1 MTDESGISIPD
12 DAVDAAA
19 RATELRAGLDRANHL
34 YYVEQAP
41 DLSDDEYDRLF
52 RELQA
57 IEEQFPDLLT
67 ADSPTRRV
75 GAPPSAEFAE
85 VVHTVP
91 MLSLSNV
98 VDREE
103 LEAWRRRASEFLE
116 IDEFDYV
123 CELKIDGLAISCTYE
138 NGVLARAATRG
149 DGFRGE
155 DVTANVRTI
164 RNVPLRL
171 NGDDVPATV
180 ELRGEVYFPLSAFAQ
195 MNREREEEG
204 LPLYVNPRNTAS
216 GALRQ
221 LDSRVTATRP
231 LDVTFYSVGHVDN
244 AFTHSHWETLQT
256 IRRWGAKV
264 NEWTRRVS
272 DIEDV
277 EAAYREALEMRA
289 ELDFGIDGMVVKIDS
304 LTLQTRLGVSG
315 RDPRWATAYKF
326 PAERARTRLLSIGV
340 NVGRTGSL
348 NPFALLEP
356 IVVGGVT
363 VSRATLHNA
372 QDINEK
378 GIREGIDVIVQ
389 RAGDVIPQVI
399 GPAEAL
405 TPEQEAAPYR
415 LPEQCPVCS
424 EPTVEPEDQ
433 AMTLC
438 VNSSCPAQFE
448 RLLQHFASRGALDI
462 EGLGERVSQDLARNG
477 LVKDLA
483 EVFSLAEKR
492 EKLLELEKMGE
503 KRVDNLLQAIESAKT
518 RPLPRLLFGLG
529 IIGVGAEV
537 AEWLSRRFR
546 SLTGIEGATAEE
558 LKEIDGIGP
567 VLAETISAW
576 VANPNNLDLLARLR
590 AAGVDPVDDTP
601 PPPADHPFAGK
612 TVVVT
617 GRLETMSRSEAQSA
631 IKSNGG
637 KASSSVSRKTDYLVA
652 GEDAGSKHATAVRLG
667 VPVLDE
673 EQFVRVLNGETFDL
687 QPVTPDGRDDTA
699 APSQAGLEL

>member
-1 MTDESGISIPD
+1 M
-12 DAVDAAA
+12 
-19 RATELRAGLDRANHL
+19 
-34 YYVEQAP
+34 
-41 DLSDDEYDRLF
+41 SDTEYDRLF
-52 RELQA
+52 RELLA
-57 IEEQFPDLLT
+57 IEQQFPDLVT
-67 ADSPTRRV
+67 ADSPTQRV
-75 GAPPSAEFAE
+75 GAPPSGEFAE
-85 VVHTVP
+85 VVHTLP

-98 VDREE
+98 VNREE
-103 LEAWRRRASEFLE
+103 LEAWRRRASELLE
-116 IDEFDYV
+116 IEEFEFV

-149 DGFRGE
+149 DGIRGE

-164 RNVPLRL
+164 RTVPLRL
-171 NGDDVPATV
+171 DGDDVPATV
-180 ELRGEVYFPLSAFAQ
+180 ELRGEVYFPLSAFDRL
-195 MNREREEEG
+195 NKEREAEG

-221 LDSRVTATRP
+221 LDSRVTASRP
-231 LDVTFYSVGHVDN
+231 LDVMFYSVGNTDSD
-244 AFTHSHWETLQT
+244 FTDSHWQALQT
-256 IRRWGAKV
+256 ISRWGGKV
-264 NEWTRRVS
+264 NEWTKVVS
-272 DIEDV
+272 DIEGIQG
-277 EAAYREALEMRA
+277 AYEEALAKRPD
-289 ELDFGIDGMVVKIDS
+289 LDYGIDGMVVKIDS
-304 LTLQTRLGVSG
+304 LALQSRLGVSG

-326 PAERARTRLLSIGV
+326 PAERARTRLINIGV

-348 NPFALLEP
+348 NPYAILEP
-356 IVVGGVT
+356 VVVGGVT
-363 VSRATLHNA
+363 VSRSTLHNA

-399 GPAEAL
+399 GPAEPL
-405 TPEQEAAPYR
+405 TPEQEANQYR
-415 LPEQCPVCS
+415 LPDRCPVCS
-424 EPTVEPEDQ
+424 EPTVAPEDQ

-448 RLLQHFASRGALDI
+448 RLLQHFASRGAMDI

-483 EVFSLAEKR
+483 EVFSLADKR
-492 EKLLELEKMGE
+492 AELLELEKMGE

-558 LKEIDGIGP
+558 LIEIDGIGP

-576 VANPNNLDLLARLR
+576 VSNPSNLDLLSRLR

-601 PPPADHPFAGK
+601 APPSDHPFAGK

-617 GRLETMSRSEAQSA
+617 GRLDSMSRPEAQSK
-631 IKSNGG
+631 IKSLGG

-652 GEDAGSKHATAVRLG
+652 GRRCRVKTRHGCTAGGDGARRRT
-667 VPVLDE
+667 VPARPE
-673 EQFVRVLNGETFDL
+673 RRNG
-687 QPVTPDGRDDTA
+687 
-699 APSQAGLEL
+699 

>member
-1 MTDESGISIPD
+1 MDEGGVSIPN
-12 DAVDAAA
+12 DASLAAA
-19 RATELRAGLDRANHL
+19 RAGELRADLNRANHL
-34 YYVEQAP
+34 YYVEQATAM
-41 DLSDDEYDRLF
+41 SDAEYDRLF
-52 RELQA
+52 RELLA
-57 IEEQFPDLLT
+57 IEQQFPDLVT
-67 ADSPTRRV
+67 PDSPTQRV
-75 GAPPSAEFAE
+75 GAPPSGEFAE
-85 VVHTVP
+85 VVHTAP

-98 VDREE
+98 VNREE
-103 LEAWRRRASEFLE
+103 LEAWRRRASELLE
-116 IDEFDYV
+116 IEEFEFV

-138 NGVLARAATRG
+138 NGVLTRAATRG
-149 DGFRGE
+149 DGIRGE

-164 RNVPLRL
+164 RTVPLRL

-180 ELRGEVYFPLSAFAQ
+180 ELRGEVYFPLSSFDRL
-195 MNREREEEG
+195 NREREVEG

-221 LDSRVTATRP
+221 LDSRVTASRP
-231 LDVTFYSVGHVDN
+231 LDVTFYSIGNTDGD
-244 AFTHSHWETLQT
+244 FTDSHWEALQA
-256 IRRWGAKV
+256 IKRRGGKV
-264 NEWTRRVS
+264 NEWTKVVS
-272 DIEDV
+272 DIEGIQD
-277 EAAYREALEMRA
+277 AYEEALAIRPD
-289 ELDFGIDGMVVKIDS
+289 LDYGIDGMVVKIDS
-304 LTLQTRLGVSG
+304 LALQSRLGVSG

-326 PAERARTRLLSIGV
+326 PAERARTRLINIGV

-348 NPFALLEP
+348 NPYANLKP
-356 IVVGGVT
+356 VIVGGVT

-399 GPAEAL
+399 GPAEPL
-405 TPEQEAAPYR
+405 TPEQEACQYR
-415 LPEQCPVCS
+415 LPDRCPVCC

-448 RLLQHFASRGALDI
+448 RLLQHFASRGAMDI

-492 EKLLELEKMGE
+492 ADLLELEKMGE
-503 KRVDNLLQAIESAKT
+503 KRVDNLLQAIESAKA

-546 SLTGIEGATAEE
+546 SLTGIEGATAKE
-558 LKEIDGIGP
+558 LIEIDGIGP

-576 VANPNNLDLLARLR
+576 VSNPINLDLLSRLR

-601 PPPADHPFAGK
+601 APPADHPFAGK

-617 GRLETMSRSEAQSA
+617 GRLDSMSRPEAQSK
-631 IKSNGG
+631 IKSLGG

-652 GEDAGSKHATAVRLG
+652 GADAGSKHATAVRLG
-667 VPVLDE
+667 VTVLDE
-673 EQFVRVLNGETFDL
+673 EQFLRVLNGEAVDL
-687 QPVTPDGRDDTA
+687 QPVTSDDGNELSS
-699 APSQAGLEL
+699 PSQAGLGL

>member
-1 MTDESGISIPD
+1 MDEGGVSIPN
-12 DAVDAAA
+12 DASLAAA
-19 RATELRAGLDRANHL
+19 RAGELRADLNRANHL
-34 YYVEQAP
+34 YYVEQDP
-41 DLSDDEYDRLF
+41 VMSDTEYDRLF
-52 RELQA
+52 RELLA
-57 IEEQFPDLLT
+57 IEQQFPDLVT
-67 ADSPTRRV
+67 ADSPTQRV
-75 GAPPSAEFAE
+75 GAPPSGEFAE
-85 VVHTVP
+85 VVHTLP

-98 VDREE
+98 VNREE
-103 LEAWRRRASEFLE
+103 LEAWRRRASELLE
-116 IDEFDYV
+116 IEEFEFV

-149 DGFRGE
+149 DGIRGE

-164 RNVPLRL
+164 RTVPLRL
-171 NGDDVPATV
+171 DGDDVPATV
-180 ELRGEVYFPLSAFAQ
+180 ELRGEVYFPLSAFERL
-195 MNREREEEG
+195 NREREAEG

-221 LDSRVTATRP
+221 LDSRVTASRP
-231 LDVTFYSVGHVDN
+231 LDVTFYSIGNTDSDFN
-244 AFTHSHWETLQT
+244 DSHWAALQT
-256 IRRWGAKV
+256 IGRWGGKV
-264 NEWTRRVS
+264 NEWTKVVS
-272 DIEDV
+272 DIEGIQD
-277 EAAYREALEMRA
+277 AYEEALAKRPG
-289 ELDFGIDGMVVKIDS
+289 LDYGIDGMVVKIDS
-304 LTLQTRLGVSG
+304 LALQSRLGVSG

-326 PAERARTRLLSIGV
+326 PAEQARTRLINIGV

-348 NPFALLEP
+348 NPYAILEP
-356 IVVGGVT
+356 VVVGGVT
-363 VSRATLHNA
+363 VSRSTLHNA

-399 GPAEAL
+399 GPAEPL
-405 TPEQEAAPYR
+405 TPEQEASLYR
-415 LPEQCPVCS
+415 LPDQCPVCS
-424 EPTVEPEDQ
+424 EPTVAPEDQ

-448 RLLQHFASRGALDI
+448 RLLQHFASRGAMDI

-492 EKLLELEKMGE
+492 TELLELEKMGE

-558 LKEIDGIGP
+558 LIEIDGIGP

-576 VANPNNLDLLARLR
+576 VSNPSNLDLLSRLR

-601 PPPADHPFAGK
+601 APPSDHPFAGK

-617 GRLETMSRSEAQSA
+617 GRLDSMSRPEAQSK
-631 IKSNGG
+631 IKSLGG

-652 GEDAGSKHATAVRLG
+652 GADAGSKHATAVRLG

-673 EQFVRVLNGETFDL
+673 EQFMRVLNSEKVDL
-687 QPVTPDGRDDTA
+687 QPVTSDDGDESSS
-699 APSQAGLEL
+699 PSQAGLGL

>member
-1 MTDESGISIPD
+1 MDEGGVSIPN
-12 DAVDAAA
+12 DASLAAA
-19 RATELRAGLDRANHL
+19 RAGELRADLNRANHL
-34 YYVEQAP
+34 YHVEQDP
-41 DLSDDEYDRLF
+41 VMSDTEYDRLF
-52 RELQA
+52 RELLA
-57 IEEQFPDLLT
+57 IEQQFPDLVT
-67 ADSPTRRV
+67 ADSPTQRV
-75 GAPPSAEFAE
+75 GAPPSGEFAE
-85 VVHTVP
+85 VVHTAP

-98 VDREE
+98 VNREE
-103 LEAWRRRASEFLE
+103 LEAWRRRASELLE
-116 IDEFDYV
+116 IEEFEFV

-138 NGVLARAATRG
+138 NGVLTRAATRG
-149 DGFRGE
+149 DGIRGE

-164 RNVPLRL
+164 RTVPLRL
-171 NGDDVPATV
+171 DGDDVPATV
-180 ELRGEVYFPLSAFAQ
+180 ELRGEVYFPLSAFERL
-195 MNREREEEG
+195 NREREAEG

-221 LDSRVTATRP
+221 LDSRVTASRP
-231 LDVTFYSVGHVDN
+231 LDVTFYSIGNTDSD
-244 AFTHSHWETLQT
+244 FTDSHWAALQT
-256 IRRWGAKV
+256 IGRWGGKV
-264 NEWTRRVS
+264 NEWTKVVS
-272 DIEDV
+272 DIEGIQD
-277 EAAYREALEMRA
+277 AYEEALAKRPG
-289 ELDFGIDGMVVKIDS
+289 LDYGIDGMVVKIDS
-304 LTLQTRLGVSG
+304 LALQSRLGVSG

-326 PAERARTRLLSIGV
+326 PAERARTRLINIGV

-348 NPFALLEP
+348 NPYAILEP

-399 GPAEAL
+399 GPAEPL
-405 TPEQEAAPYR
+405 TPEQEANQYR
-415 LPEQCPVCS
+415 LPDQCPVCS
-424 EPTVEPEDQ
+424 EPTVAPEDQ

-448 RLLQHFASRGALDI
+448 RLLQHFASRGAMDI

-492 EKLLELEKMGE
+492 TELLELEKMGE

-546 SLTGIEGATAEE
+546 SLTGIEGATAEG
-558 LKEIDGIGP
+558 LIEIDGIGP

-576 VANPNNLDLLARLR
+576 VSNPSNLDLLSRLR

-601 PPPADHPFAGK
+601 APPSDHPFAGK

-617 GRLETMSRSEAQSA
+617 GRLDSMSRPEAQSK
-631 IKSNGG
+631 IKSLGG

-652 GEDAGSKHATAVRLG
+652 GADAGSKHATAVRLG
-667 VPVLDE
+667 VTVLDE
-673 EQFVRVLNGETFDL
+673 EQFLRVLNGETVDL
-687 QPVTPDGRDDTA
+687 QPVTSDDGDESSS
-699 APSQAGLEL
+699 PSQAGLGL

>member
-1 MTDESGISIPD
+1 MDEGGVSIPN
-12 DAVDAAA
+12 DASLAAA
-19 RATELRAGLDRANHL
+19 RAGVVRAGLNRANYL

-41 DLSDDEYDRLF
+41 VMSDTEYDWLF
-52 RELQA
+52 RELLA
-57 IEEQFPDLLT
+57 IEQQFPDLVT
-67 ADSPTRRV
+67 ADSPTQRV
-75 GAPPSAEFAE
+75 GAPPSGEFAE
-85 VVHTVP
+85 VVHTAP

-98 VDREE
+98 VNREE
-103 LEAWRRRASEFLE
+103 LEAWRRRASELLE
-116 IDEFDYV
+116 IEDFDFV

-149 DGFRGE
+149 DGIRGE

-164 RNVPLRL
+164 RTVPLRL
-171 NGDDVPATV
+171 NGEDVPATV
-180 ELRGEVYFPLSAFAQ
+180 ELRGEVYFPLSAFERL
-195 MNREREEEG
+195 NREREAEG

-221 LDSRVTATRP
+221 LDSRVTASRP
-231 LDVTFYSVGHVDN
+231 LDVTFYSIGNTDSD
-244 AFTHSHWETLQT
+244 FTDSHWAALQT
-256 IRRWGAKV
+256 ISRWGGKV
-264 NEWTRRVS
+264 NEWTKVVS
-272 DIEDV
+272 DIEGIQG
-277 EAAYREALEMRA
+277 AYEEALAKRPK
-289 ELDFGIDGMVVKIDS
+289 LDYGIDGMVVKIDN
-304 LTLQTRLGVSG
+304 LALQGRLGVSG

-326 PAERARTRLLSIGV
+326 PAERARTRLINIGV

-348 NPFALLEP
+348 NPYAILEP
-356 IVVGGVT
+356 VVVGGVT
-363 VSRATLHNA
+363 VSRSTLHNA

-399 GPAEAL
+399 GPAEPL
-405 TPEQEAAPYR
+405 TPEQEANQYR
-415 LPEQCPVCS
+415 LPDQCPVCS
-424 EPTVEPEDQ
+424 EPTVAPEDQ

-448 RLLQHFASRGALDI
+448 RLLQHFASRGAMDI

-492 EKLLELEKMGE
+492 TELLELEKMGE
-503 KRVDNLLQAIESAKT
+503 KRVDNLLEAIESAKT

-546 SLTGIEGATAEE
+546 SLTGIEGATAEG
-558 LKEIDGIGP
+558 LIEIDGIGP

-576 VANPNNLDLLARLR
+576 VSNPSNLDLLSRLR
-590 AAGVDPVDDTP
+590 AAGVNPVDDTP
-601 PPPADHPFAGK
+601 APPSDHPFAGK

-617 GRLETMSRSEAQSA
+617 GRLDSMSRPEAQSK
-631 IKSNGG
+631 IKSLGG
-637 KASSSVSRKTDYLVA
+637 KASSSVSRKTDYVVA
-652 GEDAGSKHATAVRLG
+652 GADAGSKHATAVRLG
-667 VPVLDE
+667 VTVLDE
-673 EQFVRVLNGETFDL
+673 EQFLRVLNGETVDL
-687 QPVTPDGRDDTA
+687 EQMTSDDGDESSS
-699 APSQAGLEL
+699 PSQAGLGL

>member
-1 MTDESGISIPD
+1 MDEGGVSIPN
-12 DAVDAAA
+12 DASLAAA
-19 RATELRAGLDRANHL
+19 RAGELRADLNRANHR
-34 YYVEQAP
+34 YYVEQATVI
-41 DLSDDEYDRLF
+41 SDAEYDRLF
-52 RELQA
+52 RELLA
-57 IEEQFPDLLT
+57 IEQQFPDLVT
-67 ADSPTRRV
+67 ADSLTQRV
-75 GAPPSAEFAE
+75 GAPPSGEFAE
-85 VVHTVP
+85 VVHTLP

-98 VDREE
+98 VNREE
-103 LEAWRRRASEFLE
+103 LEAWRRRASELLE
-116 IDEFDYV
+116 IEEFEFV

-138 NGVLARAATRG
+138 NGVLTRAATRG
-149 DGFRGE
+149 DGIRGE

-164 RNVPLRL
+164 RTVPLRL

-180 ELRGEVYFPLSAFAQ
+180 ELRGEVYFPLSAFERL
-195 MNREREEEG
+195 NREREAEG

-221 LDSRVTATRP
+221 LDSRVTASRP
-231 LDVTFYSVGHVDN
+231 LDVTFYSIGNTDSD
-244 AFTHSHWETLQT
+244 FTDSQWEALQAIT
-256 IRRWGAKV
+256 RWGGKV
-264 NEWTRRVS
+264 NEWTKRVS
-272 DIEDV
+272 DIEGIQD
-277 EAAYREALEMRA
+277 AYEEALAKRPG
-289 ELDFGIDGMVVKIDS
+289 LDYGIDGMVVKIDS
-304 LTLQTRLGVSG
+304 LALQSRLGVSG

-326 PAERARTRLLSIGV
+326 PAERARTRLINIGV

-348 NPFALLEP
+348 NPYAVLEP
-356 IVVGGVT
+356 VVVGGVT
-363 VSRATLHNA
+363 VSRATLHNS

-399 GPAEAL
+399 GPAEPL
-405 TPEQEAAPYR
+405 TPEQEANQYR
-415 LPEQCPVCS
+415 LPDQCPVCG
-424 EPTVEPEDQ
+424 EPTVAPEDQ

-448 RLLQHFASRGALDI
+448 RLLQHFASRGAMDI

-492 EKLLELEKMGE
+492 TELLELEKMGE

-546 SLTGIEGATAEE
+546 SLTGIEGATAEG
-558 LKEIDGIGP
+558 LIEIDGIGP

-576 VANPNNLDLLARLR
+576 VSNPSNLDLLSRLR
-590 AAGVDPVDDTP
+590 AAGVNPVDDTP
-601 PPPADHPFAGK
+601 APPADHPFAGK

-617 GRLETMSRSEAQSA
+617 GRLDSMSRPEAQSK
-631 IKSNGG
+631 IKSLGG

-652 GEDAGSKHATAVRLG
+652 GADAGSKHATAVRLG
-667 VPVLDE
+667 VTVLDE
-673 EQFVRVLNGETFDL
+673 EQFLRVLNGETVDL
-687 QPVTPDGRDDTA
+687 QPVTSDDGDESSS
-699 APSQAGLEL
+699 PSQAGLGL